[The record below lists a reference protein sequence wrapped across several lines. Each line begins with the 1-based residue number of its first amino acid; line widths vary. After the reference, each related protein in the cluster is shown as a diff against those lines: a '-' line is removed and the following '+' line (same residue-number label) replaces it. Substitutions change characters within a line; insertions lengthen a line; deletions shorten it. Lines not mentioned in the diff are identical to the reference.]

1 MLRQRC
7 IQNVESALTFMRWNP
22 PKPDHLVLQH
32 SPTQKTYGILGL
44 YRVRSTQC
52 GSAQRGESRRHAV
65 FIGKWDR
72 IYKKLPGTSIL
83 FLSSVLLS
91 SPFFFSLPLNRD
103 SNPRSHSRPFSPL
116 PTTVRAFHFHREKTS
131 ALSSF
136 VDSRLIAPTH
146 AMMGDLSSSS
156 FYLHINLQPHH
167 DGNRTPANAVINN
180 SIRGPLLLQH
190 PGVCLYKNTP
200 WTIDN
205 RQQTIDDSPIVY

>member
-1 MLRQRC
+1 MRC
-7 IQNVESALTFMRWNP
+7 TRHTSTIDHHIITTEQLYLIRIIARKRWIKN
-22 PKPDHLVLQH
+22 
-32 SPTQKTYGILGL
+32 PTQITCHPIRYL
-44 YRVRSTQC
+44 RST
-52 GSAQRGESRRHAV
+52 
-65 FIGKWDR
+65 
-72 IYKKLPGTSIL
+72 
-83 FLSSVLLS
+83 FLSLLVVTQI
-91 SPFFFSLPLNRD
+91 RGHI
-103 SNPRSHSRPFSPL
+103 RSRLLSPL

-205 RQQTIDDSPIVY
+205 RQ